1 VDVIAALLT
10 IAAGAV
16 LLSAIGVL
24 APGTVYRRL
33 HYLAPAATIGV
44 VAVAI
49 AIVWVEGF
57 GQMGIKALLTGAVLF
72 VMNPIL
78 THATARGARTHER
91 GRWDE

>member
-1 VDVIAALLT
+1 MIAALLAV
-10 IAAGAV
+10 AALSVA
-16 LLSAIGVL
+16 LSAIGVL

-44 VAVAI
+44 AAVAL
-49 AIVWVEGF
+49 AIVIAEGF
-57 GQMGIKALLTGAVLF
+57 HQAGIKAILTGAVLF

>member
-1 VDVIAALLT
+1 MI
-10 IAAGAV
+10 AV
-16 LLSAIGVL
+16 LLAIGAAAVVLSVIGVL

-44 VAVAI
+44 VAIAV
-49 AIVWVEGF
+49 AIVWAEGF

-72 VMNPIL
+72 IMNPIL

-91 GRWDE
+91 GRWDQ